1 MWWASNEA
9 KNGARKYE
17 EDTSEAIKPEGAGE
31 DGVNVEKKAIV
42 RCTSTQVEL
51 TTLLP

>member
-9 KNGARKYE
+9 KNGAREYE
-17 EDTSEAIKPEGAGE
+17 KDTSEAIKPEVAGE

-42 RCTSTQVEL
+42 RCTSTSIEL
-51 TTLLP
+51 TTSLP